1 MQAHSTSAVPLFG
14 WRHVHVPALIA
25 YGALLLLV
33 IWQFRYLP
41 FADFNEWTYQAFIT
55 RTLLDG
61 TGSAVFYLREYPV
74 PYVTSQAVMTALNF
88 LTDPVTA
95 GRWTV
100 TLYLAAAA
108 VVARRFVVANRL
120 RPELAYPA
128 LLVGIVCNSSF
139 WSGYLNYQCG
149 LLVLMAYLSIPS
161 AQRRQPWV
169 VCLVS
174 LAAFACHGFCL
185 LAFGVMAGMQAL
197 IGSWRERLAFAAAML
212 PAAALTLW
220 YLLAKSNDAM
230 PALHAPV
237 SHGDL
242 RFLAYKFYTL
252 SKAGPYQNFM
262 IGDGTDLNRWPV
274 LFWLGCLAN
283 LVISVLLL
291 VWQYRALRRPAAE
304 ADDLRALRWAA
315 ISLGLACLVAPA
327 TAMQIVNPGERL
339 LYPQLLLVFVL
350 CLRQTGSP
358 SEAGGRSLPGLG
370 AVAVLMVSLASLVS
384 LVVATE
390 REGYQAVRPDVF
402 GQAQQGYTERFYW
415 HRPYQFLAMQDHM
428 MARYA
433 GHQRPDMPI
442 TFTTSL
448 IGMMPT
454 DPPITRPTP

>member
-1 MQAHSTSAVPLFG
+1 
-14 WRHVHVPALIA
+14 
-25 YGALLLLV
+25 
-33 IWQFRYLP
+33 
-41 FADFNEWTYQAFIT
+41 
-55 RTLLDG
+55 
-61 TGSAVFYLREYPV
+61 
-74 PYVTSQAVMTALNF
+74 
-88 LTDPVTA
+88 
-95 GRWTV
+95 
-100 TLYLAAAA
+100 
-108 VVARRFVVANRL
+108 
-120 RPELAYPA
+120 
-128 LLVGIVCNSSF
+128 
-139 WSGYLNYQCG
+139 
-149 LLVLMAYLSIPS
+149 
-161 AQRRQPWV
+161 
-169 VCLVS
+169 
-174 LAAFACHGFCL
+174 
-185 LAFGVMAGMQAL
+185 
-197 IGSWRERLAFAAAML
+197 
-212 PAAALTLW
+212 
-220 YLLAKSNDAM
+220 
-230 PALHAPV
+230 
-237 SHGDL
+237 
-242 RFLAYKFYTL
+242 
-252 SKAGPYQNFM
+252 M

-304 ADDLRALRWAA
+304 ADDLQALRWAA

-358 SEAGGRSLPGLG
+358 SEAGAQPARTGRGGRADGVAGQPRQPGCRDR
-370 AVAVLMVSLASLVS
+370 
-384 LVVATE
+384 E
-390 REGYQAVRPDVF
+390 EGYQAVRPDVF

>member
-1 MQAHSTSAVPLFG
+1 MV
-14 WRHVHVPALIA
+14 
-25 YGALLLLV
+25 YGVLLLLV
-33 IWQFRYLP
+33 TWQFRYLP

-61 TGSAVFYLREYPV
+61 TGSTVFYLRDYPV

-88 LTDPVTA
+88 VTDPVTA

-100 TLYLAAAA
+100 TLYLVAAAL
-108 VVARRFVVANRL
+108 VAHRFVVANRL
-120 RPELAYPA
+120 RAELAYPA

-149 LLVLMAYLSIPS
+149 LLVLMGYLSLSPV
-161 AQRRQPWV
+161 QRRRPVV
-169 VCLVS
+169 VCVIS

-197 IGSWRERLAFAAAML
+197 QGSWRERVQFAMAML

-230 PALHAPV
+230 PELHAPV

-242 RFLAYKFYTL
+242 RFLAYKLYTV

-262 IGDGTDLNRWPV
+262 IGEGTDLSRWPV
-274 LFWLGCLAN
+274 LFWGGCLVN
-283 LVISVLLL
+283 LAVCVVLLA
-291 VWQYRALRRPAAE
+291 WQYRALRRPGTE
-304 ADDLRALRWAA
+304 SGELRALRWAA
-315 ISLGLACLVAPA
+315 IALGLVCLLAPA

-350 CLRQTGSP
+350 CLRQSGLPVRSSRAWLP
-358 SEAGGRSLPGLG
+358 AVGGVGVLTVALLSLS
-370 AVAVLMVSLASLVS
+370 SLI
-384 LVVATE
+384 VATE

-402 GQAQQGYTERFYW
+402 GHAQQGYTERFYW

-428 MARYA
+428 MARHA
-433 GHQRPDMPI
+433 SHQPPDMPI

-448 IGMMPT
+448 IGMKPA
-454 DPPITRPTP
+454 DQALTRPTP